1 MRPKYIKEIRL
12 RYKEIK
18 SVQRNE
24 NRVRVRQI
32 ERVLKRQKKKQQ
44 FIIDF
49 QPFFWEFLL

>member
-1 MRPKYIKEIRL
+1 MRPKYMKEIRL

-32 ERVLKRQKKKQQ
+32 ERVLKRQKKKA
-44 FIIDF
+44 IYY
-49 QPFFWEFLL
+49 